1 MKEDLSFKK
10 NSKKE
15 KESGLPPDFYGSL
28 GKGMLSAEKIETLK
42 DSSGLIPLRPGS
54 DIRKNI
60 IKSFEDEVFPAK
72 EGTDTLTNSS
82 GLTPLH
88 SGSEIFKR
96 RVVK

>member
-1 MKEDLSFKK
+1 MNEDLSFNK

-15 KESGLPPDFYGSL
+15 KESGFAPDFCDSL

-42 DSSGLIPLRPGS
+42 DSSGLTPLRPGN

-60 IKSFEDEVFPAK
+60 SKNFEDEVFPAR
-72 EGTDTLTNSS
+72 ESTDTLTNSS

-96 RVVK
+96 RVFK